1 MAFHRPAQV
10 LRRLHRNRRGNAM
23 MIFAFAL
30 VPMVFATGM
39 TIDYSRAARLKT
51 KLNALTDAAA
61 LSAVTPAAMLDTR
74 ANAAATARKMWTV
87 QATGLNSLVTD
98 NAKSLTTTATST
110 SITTDDGALKIVIT
124 DSNTTGLTRTVQ
136 VSYNAGSRNIFSSLL
151 RSPKIPIGGTST
163 AKSSTSPNID
173 FYLLLDVSGSM
184 ALPSTSAGLT
194 KLTQITN
201 GCAFACHSIAD
212 ATARTATGQYKDYYT
227 VARSYDIPLRVDE
240 MAKAAQNLMTL
251 AATTATQRGVTY
263 RAAVSTFARV
273 GQYANIVPL
282 TTDLAGAGA
291 SASKVETSVYYSN
304 GCPAILVNGQWKKDT
319 CNNDTDTASSDAFT
333 RMNTLMPT
341 PGTGSQDPNDKPQQ
355 VMFVVTDGMRDETRS
370 SGKPE
375 VKFDTTKCDPIKN
388 KGTRIAILYTEYLPE
403 SLSDSWSKT
412 NVLPSLGQVEP
423 ALQACAS
430 PGLYYKVTTDD
441 DISAALAAL
450 FQTAVATARLTN

>member
-1 MAFHRPAQV
+1 MAFPRPAHPS
-10 LRRLHRNRRGNAM
+10 RRLHSDRRGNAM

-30 VPMVFATGM
+30 IPMVFATGM

-61 LSAVTPAAMLDTR
+61 LSAVTPAMMLDTR
-74 ANAAATARKMWTV
+74 ANAAATARRMWTT
-87 QATGLNSLVTD
+87 QATGLNSLLYS
-98 NAKSLTTTATST
+98 NAGTLTTSTTPT
-110 SITTDDGALKIVIT
+110 SITTDDGTLKIVIT

-136 VSYNAGSRNIFSSLL
+136 VSYSAASKNIFSSLL
-151 RSPKIPIGGTST
+151 RSPQIDIGGTST

-173 FYLLLDVSGSM
+173 FYLLLDISGSM
-184 ALPSTSAGLT
+184 ALPSTSAGLKQLT
-194 KLTQITN
+194 KITN

-212 ATARTATGQYKDYYT
+212 ATAKTANGQYADYYT
-227 VARSYDIPLRVDE
+227 VARSYGIPLRVDE

-251 AATTATQRGVTY
+251 AASTAQQRGVTY
-263 RAAVSTFARV
+263 RAGVSTFARI
-273 GQYANIVPL
+273 GKFANIVPL
-282 TTDLAGAGA
+282 TTDLAGAGIA
-291 SASKVETSVYYSN
+291 ASKVETSVYYTN
-304 GCPAILVNGQWKKDT
+304 GCPAILVNGQWKKDN

-341 PGTGSQDPNDKPQQ
+341 PGTGSQDPSDTPQQ

-370 SGKPE
+370 SGPPE
-375 VKFDTTKCDPIKN
+375 VKFDTAKCDPIKN

-403 SLSDSWSKT
+403 SLSDGWSKD
-412 NVLPSLGQVEP
+412 NVLPRLNQVEP